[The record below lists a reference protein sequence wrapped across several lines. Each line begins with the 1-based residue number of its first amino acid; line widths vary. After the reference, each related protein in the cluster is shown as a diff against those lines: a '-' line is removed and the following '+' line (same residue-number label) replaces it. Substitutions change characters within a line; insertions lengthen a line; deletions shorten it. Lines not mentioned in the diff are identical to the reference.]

1 MGPAL
6 ESPGFNPP
14 LRQITPHPRWRKE
27 PEKNA
32 VPFLFPFLFQVNRL
46 RIKMLQLV
54 LRVHLTFSCNKHKE
68 QPSPHTFISSS
79 LTLC

>member
-27 PEKNA
+27 PEKKCSTFFVPISFPSKQAENQAAA
-32 VPFLFPFLFQVNRL
+32 VSSQ
-46 RIKMLQLV
+46 
-54 LRVHLTFSCNKHKE
+54 
-68 QPSPHTFISSS
+68 SS
-79 LTLC
+79 LNVLL